1 MLNRRQ
7 ILFTLEYLTDLN
19 ATQAAIRAGY
29 SERTAYSIGQRLLK
43 NVEIQSSV
51 QNAMRA
57 REKRT
62 QITADN
68 VLQELAAVAF
78 ARVDDY
84 ITWGPDGLELK
95 ASASLTYKQLAAV
108 SEVTETPSR
117 YGKNVRFKLADKLRA
132 LELLGQH
139 LGIFD
144 VNDRSDK
151 TLLEQMHEAMTEGV
165 GEYSGERPDKLKN

>member
-7 ILFTLEYLTDLN
+7 ILFTLEYLQDLN

-29 SERTAYSIGQRLLK
+29 SERTAYSIGQENLK
-43 NVEIQSSV
+43 KPEIAAAI

-62 QITADN
+62 EVTADN
-68 VLQELAAVAF
+68 VIKELAAVAF
-78 ARVDDY
+78 ARIDEY
-84 ITWGPDGLELK
+84 LTWGPGGLELK
-95 ASASLTYKQLAAV
+95 ASGSLTHKQLAAV

-117 YGKNVRFKLADKLRA
+117 HGKNVRFKLADKLRA
-132 LELLGQH
+132 LELLGEH

-144 VNDRSDK
+144 VSDRSDK
-151 TLLEQMHEAMTEGV
+151 TLLEAMHEAMTADMGPYT
-165 GEYSGERPDKLKN
+165 GGERPEDKN